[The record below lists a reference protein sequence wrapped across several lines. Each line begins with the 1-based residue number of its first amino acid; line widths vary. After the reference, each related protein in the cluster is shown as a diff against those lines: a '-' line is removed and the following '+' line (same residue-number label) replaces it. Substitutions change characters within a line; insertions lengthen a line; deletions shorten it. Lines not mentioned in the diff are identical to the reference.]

1 MRLRPARSF
10 RPSATRWRP
19 LIAPSRGPERSSRCP
34 RSRFC
39 SVLLQAATPV
49 AVPGIDDVLAEWTSS
64 TPGCAVGVEVDGKTV
79 LEKGFGMAD
88 LERSVPNRGETIF
101 EAGSVSKQ
109 FTAAAVLL
117 LARDGKL
124 SLDDPIREVLPEIPD
139 YVAPV
144 TIRQVLTHTSGSGLG
159 QRRRYRRLAADHARV
174 YARARPRHP
183 VATAGAQ
190 LPAGHGGPTA
200 IRATTCPRSSSP
212 ASAGCRSRR
221 SRASASSSRSAMAST
236 PGAMTTR
243 LVPRRALAYSHQDDG
258 YHLDLPFEN
267 VHGNGGLLDRRR
279 PPDVDT
285 KLPDASGRRCDVGGR
300 ADDSGPL
307 RRPDR
312 CTTTDWAS
320 GCATIA
326 ACGKCGTAGRRPAT
340 GPTWRRSPTCGRA
353 WPCCATRAMP
363 TRSR

>member
-1 MRLRPARSF
+1 M
-10 RPSATRWRP
+10 
-19 LIAPSRGPERSSRCP
+19 SSI
-34 RSRFC
+34 SILFA
-39 SVLLQAATPV
+39 VLLQAATPV

-124 SLDDPIREVLPEIPD
+124 SLDDPIRQVLPEIPD
-139 YVAPV
+139 YVRRSPFA
-144 TIRQVLTHTSGSGLG
+144 RLTHTSGSGLG

-221 SRASASSSRSAMAST
+221 SRASASSSRSASW
-236 PGAMTTR
+236 PV
-243 LVPRRALAYSHQDDG
+243 LLA
-258 YHLDLPFEN
+258 
-267 VHGNGGLLDRRR
+267 R
-279 PPDVDT
+279 
-285 KLPDASGRRCDVGGR
+285 
-300 ADDSGPL
+300 
-307 RRPDR
+307 
-312 CTTTDWAS
+312 
-320 GCATIA
+320 
-326 ACGKCGTAGRRPAT
+326 
-340 GPTWRRSPTCGRA
+340 
-353 WPCCATRAMP
+353 
-363 TRSR
+363 